1 MTLQNADFFFF
12 FGLWSANEAPT
23 YRAFHLSNYVRCWM
37 IIEWS
42 TLSSSAPS
50 HVVVRGSALMI
61 LSIGHYQL
69 PITNSMDMSLSKL
82 QETVKDR
89 EAWRAA
95 VHGVTESQTQLS
107 NWTTINHCW
116 TLLLL
121 INRRAMECVNSW
133 SNQMANVNQCS
144 IRCCCDTKYCDVLIK
159 TKPTSTL
166 VPGQIWSFQF
176 VNSIVKGF
184 YLNMKFITT
193 WSKIRR
199 KMMM

>member
-1 MTLQNADFFFF
+1 MTLFWGADLALGSALKLLLHPTAELVITSCVKPLFVTCHNPIEKWFVVVAQNKRRWHSKMLIFFF

-89 EAWRAA
+89 EALCAV
-95 VHGVTESQTQLS
+95 VHGVAKSRTWLS
-107 NWTTINHCW
+107 DWTT
-116 TLLLL
+116 TFD
-121 INRRAMECVNSW
+121 S
-133 SNQMANVNQCS
+133 Q
-144 IRCCCDTKYCDVLIK
+144 
-159 TKPTSTL
+159 P
-166 VPGQIWSFQF
+166 
-176 VNSIVKGF
+176 
-184 YLNMKFITT
+184 
-193 WSKIRR
+193 
-199 KMMM
+199 